1 MISGAAIL
9 FICAGVQVSGG
20 GVWQATALPIPP
32 TDRHAPDSMALIP
45 DWNLIGPGLVLKWFN
60 VVKETLLAAFRA
72 PFGLWPIQIGPTE
85 SAHHPSAIT
94 ALASLCPLEQT
105 GLAANIASNTTA
117 VRHVIIAPVS
127 GIFEVGLD
135 SVTSLNF
142 T

>member
-1 MISGAAIL
+1 M
-9 FICAGVQVSGG
+9 
-20 GVWQATALPIPP
+20 WQATAIPSPP

-72 PFGLWPIQIGPTE
+72 SFGLWPIQIGPTE

-117 VRHVIIAPVS
+117 VMLDESSQYLRAVEVNSCCVHLITFQGIQVELVS
-127 GIFEVGLD
+127 KQ
-135 SVTSLNF
+135 
-142 T
+142 